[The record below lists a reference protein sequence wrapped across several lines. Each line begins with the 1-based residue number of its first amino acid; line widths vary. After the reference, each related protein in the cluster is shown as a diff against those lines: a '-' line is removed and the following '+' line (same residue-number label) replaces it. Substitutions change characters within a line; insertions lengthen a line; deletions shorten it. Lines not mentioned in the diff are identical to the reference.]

1 MALNG
6 TPSGER
12 KHIVLIGMRNAGKSS
27 LMNSIIGQEL
37 AVVSPV
43 KGTTT
48 DPVRKAMELLPAGPV
63 LFIDTPGIDD
73 EGELGRKRSEKAH
86 LALEKADGVL
96 FVLDG
101 TESFPFLLDESLKKI
116 RERSVPVIAAITKSD
131 AAVNTEEIANEL
143 TKRGFDSSSILSVS
157 SMTGEGIEALKSML
171 GRVLSE
177 SNVER
182 TILGDLLSPGD
193 IVILVIPI
201 DKAAP
206 KGRLIL
212 PQQQTIRSILDSSAV
227 AVAVKESEL
236 EMTLENL
243 KGRVRMV
250 VTDSQIFGKVSEI
263 VPDEIPLTSFSIL
276 MARYKGNLDSAVK
289 GAAAL
294 SSLRGGERI
303 LISEGCTHHRQ
314 CGDIGTEK
322 LPMWIRR
329 YTGKDFVFEHTMG
342 TGFPED
348 LSPYSLVIH
357 CGGCMLTER
366 EMEVRYGKAEE
377 AGIPITNYGTIIA
390 YMNGILERS
399 LSLFPSVL
407 SYLQR

>member
-73 EGELGRKRSEKAH
+73 EGDLGRKRSEKAQ
-86 LALEKADGVL
+86 LALERADGVL
-96 FVLDG
+96 IAVDG
-101 TESFPFLLDESLKKI
+101 MEPFPAILDESLKKI

-131 AAVNTEEIANEL
+131 VAGNAEKIENEL
-143 TKRGFDSSSILSVS
+143 IKRGFDSSSILSVS
-157 SMTGEGIEALKSML
+157 SVTGAGIEALKSML
-171 GRVLSE
+171 GKVLSE

-236 EMTLENL
+236 EMILENL

-329 YTGKDFVFEHTMG
+329 YTGKDFMFEHTMG

-377 AGIPITNYGTIIA
+377 AEIPITNYGTIIA